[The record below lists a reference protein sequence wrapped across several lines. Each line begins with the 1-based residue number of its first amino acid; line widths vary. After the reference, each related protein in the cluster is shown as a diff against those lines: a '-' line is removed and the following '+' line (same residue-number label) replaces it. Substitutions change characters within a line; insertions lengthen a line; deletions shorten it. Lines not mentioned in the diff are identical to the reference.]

1 MKTTFQQE
9 DDSTV
14 IAISDNAPREVEVF
28 TMAIT
33 KALEKTYRQFGYLSD
48 ITIRLV
54 EEEKPEEEEAF
65 FPSDEEIDRLLADL
79 DKRFGYQAETLG
91 SLDYDKGDE

>member
-14 IAISDNAPREVEVF
+14 ITINDNFPREVEVF
-28 TMAIT
+28 TTAVT

-54 EEEKPEEEEAF
+54 EKGKPEEKPEEEEASF
-65 FPSDEEIDRLLADL
+65 SLDEEIDRLLFSD
-79 DKRFGYQAETLG
+79 
-91 SLDYDKGDE
+91 LDYDKGDE